1 LEKLIDLYREKR
13 LDIEGMSYEELLALG
28 GTIGNVNTSASEEK
42 IIAQLKTKLYTPS
55 SPSILI

>member
-1 LEKLIDLYREKR
+1 LENLIDLYREKR
-13 LDIEGMSYEELLALG
+13 LDIEGMSYEELALG

>member
-13 LDIEGMSYEELLALG
+13 LDIEGMSYEELALG